1 MKDIRIHEH
10 GGAEQLAYDDAPIP
24 FLGAVR
30 HSCGWL
36 PGSPRGVS
44 FIVKPS
50 QKQLIKTQE
59 LIDSR
64 IIWPAI
70 FEEFPLA
77 EARQAFRARSSRGH
91 ILGELVSSVQS
102 R

>member
-1 MKDIRIHEH
+1 MLPRT
-10 GGAEQLAYDDAPIP
+10 P

-30 HSCGWL
+30 HSCARWL

-91 ILGELVSSVQS
+91 ILGKLVSSVQS